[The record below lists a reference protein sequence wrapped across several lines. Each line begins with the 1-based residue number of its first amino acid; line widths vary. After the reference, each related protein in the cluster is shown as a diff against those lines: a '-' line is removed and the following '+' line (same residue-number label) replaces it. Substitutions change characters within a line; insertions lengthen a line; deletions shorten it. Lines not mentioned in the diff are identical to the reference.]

1 MNVSI
6 KREQSELV
14 CSAEQEKGRTKSN
27 AIITGSNRGIGKSL
41 IETFAGAGYNIWAC
55 ARKATSEY
63 EAWLKNIAELNG
75 VWIKPVYFE
84 LTDTEALNAGVQSII
99 DEGQT
104 IDVLVNNAGMSAV
117 GLLSMSRVDDI
128 ETLFEVNFFAMLRII
143 QKVSKKM
150 SRQRKG
156 CIINMG
162 SNAGIDPQPGKIAY
176 GSSKAAVMM
185 MTKCLAKELGPMG
198 IRVNAIAPGPVE
210 TEMIHQYK
218 DEVLKNLVS
227 ESALRRLGKTEEI
240 AQVALFLASEQASYI
255 NGEIIKVD
263 GGR

>member
-1 MNVSI
+1 MNV
-6 KREQSELV
+6 
-14 CSAEQEKGRTKSN
+14 
-27 AIITGSNRGIGKSL
+27 IITGCNRGIGKAMV
-41 IETFAGAGYNIWAC
+41 EVFASAGYNIWAC
-55 ARKATSEY
+55 ARKATLEY
-63 EAWLKNIAELNG
+63 EVWLKDTAEEAG
-75 VWIKPVYFE
+75 VWIKPIYFE
-84 LTDTEALNAGVQSII
+84 LTDTEAINAGIQTII
-99 DEGQT
+99 DEGQS
-104 IDVLVNNAGMSAV
+104 IDVLVNNAGISTV
-117 GLLSMSRVDDI
+117 GLLSMSKVEDI
-128 ETLFEVNFFAMLRII
+128 EHLFAVNYFAMLRII

-150 SRQRKG
+150 ARQRKG

-162 SNAGIDPQPGKIAY
+162 SIAGIEPQPGKIAY

-198 IRVNAIAPGPVE
+198 IRVNAIAPGPIE

-218 DEVLKNLVS
+218 DDMLEKLAS
-227 ESALRRLGKTEEI
+227 ESSLRRLGKKEEI

>member
-1 MNVSI
+1 MNV
-6 KREQSELV
+6 
-14 CSAEQEKGRTKSN
+14 
-27 AIITGSNRGIGKSL
+27 IITGSNRGIGKAL
-41 IETFAGAGYNIWAC
+41 VEAFASSGANIWAC
-55 ARKATSEY
+55 ARKATPEF
-63 EAWLKNIAELNG
+63 ELWLKEMASQAG

-84 LTDTEALNAGVQSII
+84 LTDTEALNAGVQSIL
-99 DEGQT
+99 DEGLS
-104 IDVLVNNAGMSAV
+104 IDVLINNAGVSTV
-117 GLLSMSRVDDI
+117 GLLSMSKVDEI
-128 ETLFEVNFFAMLRII
+128 EKLFGVNYFAMLRII

-150 SRQRKG
+150 SRQRHG
-156 CIINMG
+156 VIINMG
-162 SNAGIDPQPGKIAY
+162 SIAGIEPQPGKIAY

-218 DEVLKNLVS
+218 DDMLEKLAS
-227 ESALRRLGKTEEI
+227 ESALRRLGRKEEI
-240 AQVALFLASEQASYI
+240 AQVVLFLASDQASYI

>member
-1 MNVSI
+1 MQV
-6 KREQSELV
+6 
-14 CSAEQEKGRTKSN
+14 
-27 AIITGSNRGIGKSL
+27 IITGSNRGIGKAMV
-41 IETFAGAGYNIWAC
+41 EVFAGAGYNVWAC
-55 ARKATSEY
+55 ARKSTPEFES
-63 EAWLKNIAELNG
+63 WLKDTAEKAG

-84 LTDTEALNAGVQSII
+84 MADTDALNAGVQSII
-99 DEGQT
+99 DEGET
-104 IDVLVNNAGMSAV
+104 IDVLVNNAGISTV
-117 GLLSMSRVDDI
+117 GLLSMSKVKDI
-128 ETLFEVNFFAMLRII
+128 EHLFAVNYFAMLRII
-143 QKVSKKM
+143 QKVSKRM

-156 CIINMG
+156 AIINMG

-218 DEVLKNLVS
+218 NDVLKNLAS
-227 ESALRRLGKTEEI
+227 ESALRRLGTTEEI
-240 AQVALFLASEQASYI
+240 AKVAVFLASEQASYI

>member
-1 MNVSI
+1 M
-6 KREQSELV
+6 
-14 CSAEQEKGRTKSN
+14 N
-27 AIITGSNRGIGKSL
+27 AIITGCNRGIGKAL
-41 IETFAGAGYNIWAC
+41 VETFAGARHNIWAC
-55 ARKATSEY
+55 ARKATPEY
-63 EAWLKNIAELNG
+63 ETWLRETSTKAN

-84 LTDTEALNAGVQSII
+84 LTDTEGLNTALQSII
-99 DEGQT
+99 DEDQT
-104 IDVLVNNAGMSAV
+104 IDVLVNNAGISTV
-117 GLLSMSRVDDI
+117 GLLSMSKVEDI
-128 ETLFEVNFFAMLRII
+128 EKLFNVNYFAMLRII
-143 QKVSKKM
+143 QKVSKRM

-156 CIINMG
+156 VIINMG

-218 DEVLKNLVS
+218 DEVLKNLVF
-227 ESALRRLGKTEEI
+227 ESALRRLGTTDEVAK
-240 AQVALFLASEQASYI
+240 VALFLASEQASYI

>member
-1 MNVSI
+1 MQV
-6 KREQSELV
+6 
-14 CSAEQEKGRTKSN
+14 
-27 AIITGSNRGIGKSL
+27 IITGSNRGIGKAMV
-41 IETFAGAGYNIWAC
+41 EAFAAAGYNVWAC
-55 ARKATSEY
+55 ARKANPEFES
-63 EAWLKNIAELNG
+63 WLKETAEKAG

-84 LTDTEALNAGVQSII
+84 MTGTDALNAGIQGII
-99 DEGQT
+99 DEGES
-104 IDVLVNNAGMSAV
+104 IDVLVNNAGISTV
-117 GLLSMSRVDDI
+117 GLLSMSKVDEI
-128 ETLFEVNFFAMLRII
+128 EKLFSVNYFAMLRII
-143 QKVSKKM
+143 QKVSKRM

-156 CIINMG
+156 VIINMG

-218 DEVLKNLVS
+218 DDVLKNLAS
-227 ESALRRLGKTEEI
+227 ESALRRLGTTEEI
-240 AQVALFLASEQASYI
+240 AKVAVFLASDQASYI